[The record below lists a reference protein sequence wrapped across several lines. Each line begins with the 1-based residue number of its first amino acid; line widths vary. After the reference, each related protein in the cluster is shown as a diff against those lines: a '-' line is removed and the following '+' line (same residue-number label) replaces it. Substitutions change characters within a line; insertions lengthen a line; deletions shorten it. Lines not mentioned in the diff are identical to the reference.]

1 MIKEKFNIDEL
12 IKKAG
17 NEAEALIEDIIL
29 AMQVACLDVVTMA
42 RSLPSLPA
50 TERNKPHQPNYIDDT
65 GYLRSSIGYAIYN
78 NGICISQN
86 YEPGTNGEGAA
97 GGMEAAKR
105 TANQVAAK
113 YTTGIVAV
121 VVCGADYAAAVESKG
136 YDVLTGS
143 SKEMQK
149 IFKTYME
156 KVKAAHGL

>member
-17 NEAEALIEDIIL
+17 NEAEALIEEIIL
-29 AMQVACLDVVTMA
+29 AMQMTCLDVVVKA
-42 RSLPSLPA
+42 RSLPSLPD
-50 TERNKPHQPNYIDDT
+50 TESNKPHQPNYIDDT

-78 NGICISQN
+78 NGICITQN

-105 TANQVAAK
+105 TANQVAAE

-121 VVCGADYAAAVESKG
+121 VVCGADYAAAVESRG

-143 SKEMQK
+143 TKEMQK
-149 IFKTYME
+149 IFKRHME
-156 KVKAAHGL
+156 SVKAKYGL